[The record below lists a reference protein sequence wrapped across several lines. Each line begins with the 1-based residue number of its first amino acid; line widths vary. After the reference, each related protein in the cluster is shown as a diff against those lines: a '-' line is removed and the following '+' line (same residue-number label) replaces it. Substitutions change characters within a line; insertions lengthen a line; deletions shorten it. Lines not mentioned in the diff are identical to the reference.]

1 MGELVCLY
9 SKQHNET
16 FLMNLSSKPYH
27 SQSDRMEKNV
37 VLWLKAFQE
46 GLDCS
51 DWQKTNLNHF
61 YKVTST
67 DLPSQPMVTFF
78 EGNL

>member
-27 SQSDRMEKNV
+27 SQSDRMEKMWCFDRKPFKKGWIV
-37 VLWLKAFQE
+37 V
-46 GLDCS
+46 
-51 DWQKTNLNHF
+51 
-61 YKVTST
+61 T
-67 DLPSQPMVTFF
+67 DRRQT
-78 EGNL
+78 